1 MKKKTARTVII
12 TVLVSIAAALIT
24 LFAAPYV
31 KAEYLTSKHG
41 HEFEGLELECGML
54 DSAEYLKVLEYRN
67 WHAHVL
73 YVGDGYRCLF
83 CFDEKKGGWECTGYE
98 CIWSRTG
105 SADDF
110 LFMVLYQ

>member
-1 MKKKTARTVII
+1 MKKSAAKTVVITI
-12 TVLVSIAAALIT
+12 IICIAVSLVT

-41 HEFEGLELECGML
+41 HEFGGLELETNML
-54 DSAEYLKVLEYRN
+54 DEAKYLKVLEYRKC
-67 WHAHVL
+67 HAHVL

-83 CFDEKKGGWECTGYE
+83 FFDEKAGGWERTSYD
-98 CIWSRTG
+98 CIWSKTG

-110 LFMVLYQ
+110 LYMVLYQ